1 MSGNGGNARGSADSW
16 MVAQQHGEHQAQD
29 KPRRQQQDAGRDRR
43 DEVHLEEIERLDVG
57 MDEQRRT
64 GDQAEQ
70 GAPERAEQERGDR
83 DGNQLRDGVGHPLVR
98 LPQAHQAQL
107 GERERDRG
115 DGHRENTIA
124 CTTRPRDA
132 RMPPQRN
139 TPGSPI
145 LVSPTR
151 VASLPS
157 KRRGVPRQPWGHYIV
172 RTAHPARSRAE
183 GPSEIV
189 EPHEGMRGGTPRRRC
204 RRRSRSD
211 AAAPSRT
218 EGRPGLRASKQWALR
233 TSKRRRKTAG

>member
-1 MSGNGGNARGSADSW
+1 
-16 MVAQQHGEHQAQD
+16 
-29 KPRRQQQDAGRDRR
+29 
-43 DEVHLEEIERLDVG
+43 
-57 MDEQRRT
+57 MDEQRRA

-83 DGNQLRDGVGHPLVR
+83 DGNQLHDGVDHPLVR
-98 LPQAHQAQL
+98 LPQPTRPSWANANAIVAT
-107 GERERDRG
+107 DTAT
-115 DGHRENTIA
+115 NTIA
-124 CTTRPRDA
+124 YTTRPRDA

-172 RTAHPARSRAE
+172 RTAHPARSGAE

-204 RRRSRSD
+204 RRRS
-211 AAAPSRT
+211 
-218 EGRPGLRASKQWALR
+218 
-233 TSKRRRKTAG
+233 